1 MEKKRVKTCLYILET
16 EYSAMI
22 NKHYAQHKK
31 MNANII
37 AHFVIVWHTD
47 EKPTSDHTKHQIQF
61 SVQKD
66 EDRDRN
72 MKTEREIRRQ
82 REKYEDGERNTK
94 TGRKIQIQRKKI

>member
-1 MEKKRVKTCLYILET
+1 MPPYFGNGVRCNDKQTLRAT
-16 EYSAMI
+16 
-22 NKHYAQHKK
+22 QK

-72 MKTEREIRRQ
+72 TKTERKIRRQ

>member
-1 MEKKRVKTCLYILET
+1 MPPYFGNGVRCNDKQTLRAT
-16 EYSAMI
+16 
-22 NKHYAQHKK
+22 QK
-31 MNANII
+31 MNADII

-72 MKTEREIRRQ
+72 TKTERKIRRQ

>member
-1 MEKKRVKTCLYILET
+1 MPPYFGNGVRCNDKQTLRAT
-16 EYSAMI
+16 
-22 NKHYAQHKK
+22 QK